1 MGHTRPQFAECCCL
15 QYAAYMQPFISKIL
29 PSVANMQRNVQ
40 CFISSLKCAKCWK
53 CSLSSLLSAHSARTC
68 SLGPFAA
75 FYIAHR
81 VDLRPQLENV
91 FWQGTLSLGH
101 KTSLY
106 SFHIFGGVVKT
117 SFRKSHLVRSWCH
130 LGWSPCNNDKTWH
143 SHKREFVDIL
153 IIFKSKKVQN
163 SFHFQTTMPD

>member
-1 MGHTRPQFAECCCL
+1 MC
-15 QYAAYMQPFISKIL
+15 
-29 PSVANMQRNVQ
+29 
-40 CFISSLKCAKCWK
+40 
-53 CSLSSLLSAHSARTC
+53 
-68 SLGPFAA
+68 
-75 FYIAHR
+75 
-81 VDLRPQLENV
+81 
-91 FWQGTLSLGH
+91 TLSLGH
-101 KTSLY
+101 KTTLY

-163 SFHFQTTMPD
+163 SFHFQTTMPDLAFLTRQLDSWAISVLGCLDFTPQLPLSWVDKSTFCKENLEGIKSFSVEEQTLLCTSIWPPIYRTEEAKCGIWLQLLHHFFYLKRNWY